1 MIEPETFLDL
11 EVPTD
16 IKISPSG
23 KQIVYSTNLAFG
35 AKKAKAGNAVSTIW
49 LAGTGKEKS
58 TRQLTSGQFNDTSPQ
73 WSVDGGSIAFTSD
86 RAKAGKSSAIYV
98 LSLEGGEPYPVTK
111 ADNEKDIAGF
121 RWSPDGKSIA
131 FISPDE
137 KTAERKARDEERD
150 DVMVYGEDWQYNRL
164 RLLHVSTKT
173 VTTLVR
179 KDAHVASFAWSEDS
193 KSLVYST
200 WKTPDLNAPG
210 YHGVEIEE
218 VSVVD
223 KSVKSVCHFDGM
235 IMNSFEVLDGKL
247 YFVAG
252 VTPRSCATGGAVY
265 QLSLSSGDYSVC
277 AYGQQDTASALYK
290 SGKTLIVK
298 VLHGLTDSLRLLDGK
313 VLYMKQTELHSTDV
327 HGLDGS
333 TGECIMA
340 VAEGSTND
348 PLEVYS
354 VIGKDC
360 TQLSDHGHA
369 FASVTLG
376 TDVPLSCES
385 TDGAVQL
392 DGFFVA
398 PSCVTMEQGK
408 PEKPMPTVVLI
419 HGGPYYHATLGF
431 DTLFFYWTPM
441 LLDAGYA
448 ILCPNYRGNRARG
461 EDFAAA
467 ARGGMGT
474 TDYADVIAVVDH
486 GIKEGLVDKERM
498 IVGGWSQ
505 GGFLSYLCAV
515 RNGQHGFGWTFK
527 GAITG
532 AGVTDWDMLS
542 CTSDLPRFESELA
555 GAAPWQSDKSVTKQ
569 RQGSAVWEMKEA
581 VEKKAIPPILILHG
595 EKDQR
600 TPLTQA
606 WAFHRG
612 CLEYGIPCEMAVY
625 PREGHPIQERSHLV
639 DMLKR
644 IKRFCDTHLS

>member
-1 MIEPETFLDL
+1 MDIEGAYAPYVVQQETARRVFEKDESLHLPSDLDYQAIHGLSFEEKAMLSATRPESVGQARRIEGMTPSGALRLLATFNTTMIEPETFLDL

-223 KSVKSVCHFDGM
+223 KSVK
-235 IMNSFEVLDGKL
+235 
-247 YFVAG
+247 
-252 VTPRSCATGGAVY
+252 
-265 QLSLSSGDYSVC
+265 
-277 AYGQQDTASALYK
+277 
-290 SGKTLIVK
+290 
-298 VLHGLTDSLRLLDGK
+298 
-313 VLYMKQTELHSTDV
+313 
-327 HGLDGS
+327 
-333 TGECIMA
+333 
-340 VAEGSTND
+340 
-348 PLEVYS
+348 
-354 VIGKDC
+354 
-360 TQLSDHGHA
+360 
-369 FASVTLG
+369 
-376 TDVPLSCES
+376 
-385 TDGAVQL
+385 
-392 DGFFVA
+392 
-398 PSCVTMEQGK
+398 
-408 PEKPMPTVVLI
+408 
-419 HGGPYYHATLGF
+419 
-431 DTLFFYWTPM
+431 
-441 LLDAGYA
+441 
-448 ILCPNYRGNRARG
+448 
-461 EDFAAA
+461 
-467 ARGGMGT
+467 
-474 TDYADVIAVVDH
+474 
-486 GIKEGLVDKERM
+486 
-498 IVGGWSQ
+498 
-505 GGFLSYLCAV
+505 
-515 RNGQHGFGWTFK
+515 
-527 GAITG
+527 
-532 AGVTDWDMLS
+532 
-542 CTSDLPRFESELA
+542 
-555 GAAPWQSDKSVTKQ
+555 
-569 RQGSAVWEMKEA
+569 
-581 VEKKAIPPILILHG
+581 
-595 EKDQR
+595 
-600 TPLTQA
+600 
-606 WAFHRG
+606 
-612 CLEYGIPCEMAVY
+612 
-625 PREGHPIQERSHLV
+625 
-639 DMLKR
+639 
-644 IKRFCDTHLS
+644 